1 MMVKSY
7 KILKGERW
15 WHIEY
20 VSLHGE
26 KYRISSFTS
35 KESAENYIKVEG
47 IRKVADGN
55 SE

>member
-7 KILKGERW
+7 EILKGERW

-26 KYRISSFTS
+26 KCRISSFTS

-47 IRKVADGN
+47 IRKVDNDNGK
-55 SE
+55 